1 MASNLGV
8 PIPDI
13 QFEFEVV
20 SILDTDLYKARTST
34 VMTIVHNRLPC
45 GCLTYLQFTM
55 QQAVFEYYPTAQAV
69 YRFAHRDEGR
79 QFPRACVEKFQASLN
94 SSWL

>member
-13 QFEFEVV
+13 QSEFKIV
-20 SILDTDLYKARTST
+20 SILDTDLYKARTGT
-34 VMTIVHNRLPC
+34 VMMIIDDPLPR
-45 GCLTYLQFTM
+45 GS
-55 QQAVFEYYPTAQAV
+55 VFEYYPTAAV

>member
-13 QFEFEVV
+13 QSEFEVV
-20 SILDTDLYKARTST
+20 SILDTELYKARTST

-55 QQAVFEYYPTAQAV
+55 QQAV
-69 YRFAHRDEGR
+69 YRFAHRDEVR